1 VTNVQKNFTVRKTV
15 NVKFT
20 LNLFITLFVAGYVI
34 LLPSMSFSAIDPSPR
49 HHLIEHFQ
57 SAIDLGRYSLA
68 FIKELE
74 QNNANIDT
82 VLYFVDEPSYRNHLV
97 PNLYGFKRLQYLFES
112 IPIDSPLVYRTTIIN
127 QRDRVFAM
135 MPDLY
140 QRVLAYVYQHI
151 HQSTTK
157 PSLKLQSV
165 HLSKS
170 DSDPCKFTGHYLF
183 SWGDDISG
191 KDLNDF
197 HYNLFLIADEFAY
210 EINRQNF
217 TIHNV
222 AYDFIPFTG
231 DDVKQYT
238 GKGFPLMNSSRL
250 IEEKAK
256 TLLLSTESFP
266 LPEKDS
272 LAHHGQV
279 KTWSLHLFI
288 ENQHKELV
296 FSKKVRIR

>member
-1 VTNVQKNFTVRKTV
+1 MSRPSKLVQ
-15 NVKFT
+15 T
-20 LNLFITLFVAGYVI
+20 LAVI
-34 LLPSMSFSAIDPSPR
+34 IVCLLLLPLRSYSAIDPSPR
-49 HHLIEHFQ
+49 HHLVEHFQ
-57 SAIDLGRYSLA
+57 SASDLGRYSLA

-97 PNLYGFKRLQYLFES
+97 PNYYGFLRLQYLFPPAGWR
-112 IPIDSPLVYRTTIIN
+112 ITFIN
-127 QRDRVFAM
+127 QRDHVFAM

-140 QRVLAYVYQHI
+140 QRVLAFIYQHI
-151 HQSTTK
+151 HQTTSK
-157 PSLKLQSV
+157 PSLKLKYV
-165 HLSKS
+165 NLTKS
-170 DSDPCKFTGHYLF
+170 ISDPSKFTGHYLF
-183 SWGDDISG
+183 SWGDDISI

-197 HYNLFLIADEFAY
+197 HYNLFLIAEEFSY

-217 TIHNV
+217 TLHNI

-231 DDVKQYT
+231 DDVKQCT

-250 IEEKAK
+250 INEKAK

-272 LAHHGQV
+272 LAHHGQA
-279 KTWSLHLFI
+279 KSWSLHLFI
-288 ENQHKELV
+288 ENQDKEIV
-296 FSKKVRIR
+296 FSKKIRLR

>member
-1 VTNVQKNFTVRKTV
+1 MKFFTSLFTVLV
-15 NVKFT
+15 
-20 LNLFITLFVAGYVI
+20 LAGCVI
-34 LLPSMSFSAIDPSPR
+34 LLPYMSFSAIDPSPR
-49 HHLIEHFQ
+49 HHLVEHFH
-57 SAIDLGRYSLA
+57 SARDLGRYSLA
-68 FIKELE
+68 FIQDLE
-74 QNNANIDT
+74 QNNANIDA

-97 PNLYGFKRLQYLFES
+97 PNLYGFKRLQHALY
-112 IPIDSPLVYRTTIIN
+112 PTDSWRITTIN
-127 QRDRVFAM
+127 QRDHVFAM

-151 HQSTTK
+151 HQSTNK

-170 DSDPCKFTGHYLF
+170 ESDPCKFTGHYLF

-197 HYNLFLIADEFAY
+197 HYNLFLIADEFSLVDALDR
-210 EINRQNF
+210 NL
-217 TIHNV
+217 TLHNV

-238 GKGFPLMNSSRL
+238 GRGFPLMNSSRL
-250 IEEKAK
+250 IDEKAK

-288 ENQHKELV
+288 ENQNKELV

>member
-1 VTNVQKNFTVRKTV
+1 MKFFTS
-15 NVKFT
+15 
-20 LNLFITLFVAGYVI
+20 LFIALIIIGCIV
-34 LLPSMSFSAIDPSPR
+34 LLPSMSFSAVDPSPR

-57 SAIDLGRYSLA
+57 SARDLGRYSLA

-112 IPIDSPLVYRTTIIN
+112 IPIDSPLAYRISIIN

-140 QRVLAYVYQHI
+140 QRVLNYVYQHI
-151 HQSTTK
+151 HQSINK
-157 PSLKLQSV
+157 PSLKLQYAD
-165 HLSKS
+165 LSPL
-170 DSDPCKFTGHYLF
+170 DSDPSQFIGHYFF

-191 KDLNDF
+191 KDLKDF
-197 HYNLFLIADEFAY
+197 HYNLFLIADEVSMK
-210 EINRQNF
+210 INNQNL
-217 TIHNV
+217 TLHNI

-238 GKGFPLMNSSRL
+238 GRGFPLMSSSRL
-250 IEEKAK
+250 INEKAK
-256 TLLLSTESFP
+256 TLLLSTEAFP

-279 KTWSLHLFI
+279 KSWSLHLFI
-288 ENQHKELV
+288 ENQDKELV

>member
-1 VTNVQKNFTVRKTV
+1 VKLFTS
-15 NVKFT
+15 
-20 LNLFITLFVAGYVI
+20 LFITLVIIGYIV
-34 LLPSMSFSAIDPSPR
+34 LLPARSFSAVDPSPR
-49 HHLIEHFQ
+49 YHLVEHFQ
-57 SAIDLGRYSLA
+57 SARDLGRYSLA

-112 IPIDSPLVYRTTIIN
+112 IPIDSPLAYRITIIN

-151 HQSTTK
+151 QQSTNK
-157 PSLKLQSV
+157 PSLKIESF

-170 DSDPCKFTGHYLF
+170 VSDPSQFIGHYLF

-191 KDLNDF
+191 KDLKDF
-197 HYNLFLIADEFAY
+197 YYNLFLIADEFSY

-217 TIHNV
+217 TLHNI

-231 DDVKQYT
+231 DDLKQYT
-238 GKGFPLMNSSRL
+238 GKGFPLMNSSR
-250 IEEKAK
+250 IVNEKAK

-272 LAHHGQV
+272 FAHHGQV
-279 KTWSLHLFI
+279 KSWSLHLFI
-288 ENQHKELV
+288 ENQDKVLV
-296 FSKKVRIR
+296 FSKKVKIR